1 MFLPTQEWT
10 SEKFSTNTVV
20 SVQDVE
26 NTLVAKIHLD
36 EIFQGVL

>member
-1 MFLPTQEWT
+1 MFLPSQEWT
-10 SEKFSTNTVV
+10 SEKFSTNTAV

-26 NTLVAKIHLD
+26 NTLVVKIYLD